1 MWGEVPGGAS
11 PNYGSVVIMKRLFS
25 LIIAS
30 ALLAGCSTFLPKKV
44 ELGQDKVQKFPESK
58 SKEREIQ
65 RQAADRVAR
74 DALEVLRRIT
84 HGPGTS
90 RDLLEKASDTAVV
103 ADSVSD
109 SLGPPMKRNT
119 NDAQRLAD
127 NLNKATAS
135 LNERVEDFK
144 EDNNENAGKKI
155 EGTGW
160 AQVPYFLWVGGF
172 ALAAFVF
179 FAVMKVVLTVLSA
192 MNPGVA
198 LGTKA
203 VAIGGSALSK
213 AFAQVLR
220 GGQLFKKDLNAV
232 LQNSDLEAKVL
243 ELFKRAQDHAQDEE
257 TRKTVK
263 HLIKE

>member
-1 MWGEVPGGAS
+1 
-11 PNYGSVVIMKRLFS
+11 MKRLFA

-30 ALLAGCSTFLPKKV
+30 ALLAGCSTFIPKKV
-44 ELGQDKVQKFPESK
+44 EIGQDKVQKFPESK
-58 SKEREIQ
+58 SKEREVQ

-103 ADSVSD
+103 ADAVSD
-109 SLGPPMKRNT
+109 SLGPPMTRNVG
-119 NDAQRLAD
+119 DAQELAD
-127 NLNKATAS
+127 DMNRATAK

-144 EDNNENAGKKI
+144 DENDENAGKKI
-155 EGTGW
+155 EGTGKL
-160 AQVPYFLWVGGF
+160 QVPYFLWVGGF
-172 ALAAFVF
+172 AIGAFVL
-179 FAVMKVVLTVLSA
+179 FAILKVVLTVLSA

-203 VAIGGSALSK
+203 VAIGGSALSR

-220 GGQLFKKDLNAV
+220 GGQLFKRDLSAV
-232 LQNSDLEAKVL
+232 LQNADLEAKVL
-243 ELFKRAQDHAQDEE
+243 EIFKKAQDHAQDEE

-263 HLIKE
+263 HLIKD

>member
-1 MWGEVPGGAS
+1 M
-11 PNYGSVVIMKRLFS
+11 
-25 LIIAS
+25 
-30 ALLAGCSTFLPKKV
+30 
-44 ELGQDKVQKFPESK
+44 
-58 SKEREIQ
+58 
-65 RQAADRVAR
+65 
-74 DALEVLRRIT
+74 
-84 HGPGTS
+84 
-90 RDLLEKASDTAVV
+90 KASDTAVV

-119 NDAQRLAD
+119 NNAQRLAD
-127 NLNKATAS
+127 DLNKATAS

-172 ALAAFVF
+172 AVVAFVF
-179 FAVMKVVLTVLSA
+179 FTFMKIALTVLST

-198 LGTKA
+198 LGTRA
-203 VAIGGSALSK
+203 VQIGGSALSK
-213 AFAQVLR
+213 AFAQVLQ
-220 GGQLFKKDLNAV
+220 GGQRFKKDLSQV
-232 LQNSDLEAKVL
+232 VTDSQLQEQII
-243 ELFKRAQDHAQDEE
+243 EIFKRAHDHAQDEE